1 MPLVCRVAQQTLDL
15 GFGASLVA
23 GASADER
30 SPDIAA
36 HTTHHMTRDHSDM
49 RIFAPPPRR
58 FADVGTGN
66 RVRQLRT
73 PKGALPDSPREV
85 RVRPESNGRT
95 SASRNHQADK
105 LRMAPSHQAHRLRE
119 ITVVAHH
126 DRAIV
131 GVQPAVVQEMYCK
144 IDVRPLFFGLDHLR
158 RPRVSNRARQRHSNT
173 VAQEVPEVDFHL
185 GPIVLK
191 RPKIDVLTLRLRG
204 IVGRARHSR
213 REILDPQDIV
223 MRLQHLREQ
232 RRQVKPFPRRS
243 LERSVVQ
250 IEPVYVKE
258 RAHRQP
264 LQKQG
269 PPKRPRALRSKPQ
282 GVLPLI

>member
-1 MPLVCRVAQQTLDL
+1 
-15 GFGASLVA
+15 
-23 GASADER
+23 
-30 SPDIAA
+30 
-36 HTTHHMTRDHSDM
+36 
-49 RIFAPPPRR
+49 
-58 FADVGTGN
+58 
-66 RVRQLRT
+66 
-73 PKGALPDSPREV
+73 
-85 RVRPESNGRT
+85 
-95 SASRNHQADK
+95 
-105 LRMAPSHQAHRLRE
+105 MAPSHQAHRLRE

-204 IVGRARHSR
+204 IGGRARHSR

-250 IEPVYVKE
+250 IEPVYVNVRIASRYKSRGLR
-258 RAHRQP
+258 RAP
-264 LQKQG
+264 
-269 PPKRPRALRSKPQ
+269 RPAVETARGVSVNLGALEAAIKPAVAVAPS
-282 GVLPLI
+282 GEASVPTSSIVTSDSMFLAPNPRLVSPA